1 MALDRAPTG
10 RLGPTPAPHPWN
22 KADAKI
28 RKFLPLAAFLLLA
41 GCACPPP
48 PPSGPVVRANGA
60 TLRVEI
66 VSTPETRARGLS
78 NRDALGADKGML
90 FVFEETRPVSFWMK
104 DTRIPLSIAFLD
116 ESGRV
121 LAIED
126 MAPLDET
133 LHPSPAPV
141 RYAIEANKGWF
152 ERNGIRAGDKFE
164 LP

>member
-1 MALDRAPTG
+1 
-10 RLGPTPAPHPWN
+10 
-22 KADAKI
+22 
-28 RKFLPLAAFLLLA
+28 
-41 GCACPPP
+41 
-48 PPSGPVVRANGA
+48 
-60 TLRVEI
+60 
-66 VSTPETRARGLS
+66 
-78 NRDALGADKGML
+78 
-90 FVFEETRPVSFWMK
+90 MK

-133 LHPSPAPV
+133 LHPSPGPV
-141 RYAIEANKGWF
+141 RYAIEANQGWF